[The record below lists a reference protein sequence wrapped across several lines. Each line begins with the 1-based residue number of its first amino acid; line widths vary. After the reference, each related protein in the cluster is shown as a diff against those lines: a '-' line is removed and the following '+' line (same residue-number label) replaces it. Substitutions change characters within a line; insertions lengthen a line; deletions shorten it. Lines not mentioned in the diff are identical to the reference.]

1 MFITFEGP
9 DGSGKS
15 TQILLLAE
23 HLRAAGREVL
33 TVREPGGTAAG
44 ERIRALLLGEGGAVE
59 INPRADALLFN
70 ASRSQLVAEV
80 IRPALA
86 RGTTVIADR
95 FADSTLAYQ
104 GYGSGLPLD

>member
-15 TQILLLAE
+15 TQIALLAE
-23 HLRAAGREVL
+23 RLRATGREVL
-33 TVREPGGTAAG
+33 TVREPGGTPAG
-44 ERIRALLLGEGGAVE
+44 ERIRALLLGEGGSVE

-70 ASRSQLVAEV
+70 ASRSQLVTEV

-86 RGTTVIADR
+86 RGPPSSLIA
-95 FADSTLAYQ
+95 
-104 GYGSGLPLD
+104 LPIQPWPIKATAVASH